1 MTLLRYVDLVL
12 LAVALP
18 VFVLAGLPLIGYA
31 AAAAAWIV
39 QRVLQSQIDRRA
51 RETDDPRKLA
61 GLLAGSM
68 LARGWLVA
76 LAVFGVGMAAE
87 RQDGLAA
94 AVLCI
99 SLFTVYFSARIMTR
113 PFEGPKP

>member
-1 MTLLRYVDLVL
+1 MTVLRYLDLVL
-12 LAVALP
+12 LAAALP

-31 AAAAAWIV
+31 AAAAAWLV
-39 QRVLQSQIDRRA
+39 QRAIQLQTDKRA
-51 RETDDPRKLA
+51 RASDDPRTVA

-99 SLFTVYFSARIMTR
+99 SLFTAYFSATMLTR
-113 PFEGPKP
+113 PFERPSP